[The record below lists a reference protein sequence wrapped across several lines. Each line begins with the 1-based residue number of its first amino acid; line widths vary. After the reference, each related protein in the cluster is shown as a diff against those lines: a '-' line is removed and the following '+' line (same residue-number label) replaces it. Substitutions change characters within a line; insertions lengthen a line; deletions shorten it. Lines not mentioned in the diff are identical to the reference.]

1 MTPRGRH
8 KTLSRRT
15 TIQMSEDEIEAYL
28 RSRQF
33 MAVATH
39 GPRGWP
45 HLVTV
50 RHGWRGDKLAF
61 QGYSKSQKFVN
72 LRRDPRLTCL
82 VEDATDYSQIKG
94 VQIEA
99 TAELVDDPFLVLEV
113 MRTSLLQAPKAMNGS
128 GIDSLESI
136 AGKRTVAIIRPDRVL
151 SWDHPRLKGGY

>member
-1 MTPRGRH
+1 V
-8 KTLSRRT
+8 SRRT
-15 TIQMSEDEIEAYL
+15 AIQMPEDAIEAYL

-50 RHGWRGDKLAF
+50 RYGWRGDDLAF
-61 QGYSKSQKFVN
+61 QGYSKSQKIVN

-82 VEDATDYSQIKG
+82 VEDAMDYHQIKG

-99 TAELVDDPFLVLEV
+99 TAELIEDPAVALEV
-113 MRTSLLQAPKAMNGS
+113 MRTSLLHAPKAMNGTS
-128 GIDSLESI
+128 VDSLESI
-136 AGKRTVAIIRPDRVL
+136 SGKRTVVIIRRNRML
-151 SWDHPRLKGGY
+151 SWDHARLEGGY